1 MVSPWRDELKSKNR
15 ILIVD
20 DEPNIRKILQ
30 ASFERANY
38 SATVAESGEA
48 ALLALENVK
57 YDLVLTDVFMPGMT
71 GLELL
76 EAVRKRWPSLPVVI
90 LTAFGTIPQAVDA
103 VRAGAADY
111 VTKPFDLEQLKKTVA
126 FWVNSSKLQ
135 ANSSSVERTNLGK
148 SLIAESPQMRS
159 VLDLVSRVADSRT
172 TVLITGE
179 SGTGKEVIAKEIH
192 RSGQRSDKAFVAV
205 NAAALPDTLLESE
218 LFGYVRGAFT
228 GADADKP
235 GRFEMADKGTLFLD
249 EVGELPPST
258 QVKLLRVLQEREFER
273 LGANTPTPVDVR
285 LITATNRS
293 LEQAVIEGSFRQ
305 DLLYRLKVLQIE
317 LPPLRQRKEDIEPLA
332 LHFLAK
338 YAKENER
345 QLSSIQGEALAALQS
360 HTWPGNVRELEN
372 VIERAVVLAMPNETR
387 LSLDLLPPALQAA
400 A

>member
-1 MVSPWRDELKSKNR
+1 M
-15 ILIVD
+15 D
-20 DEPNIRKILQ
+20 DEPNLRKILQ
-30 ASFERANY
+30 AAFERANY
-38 SATVAESGEA
+38 ATTVAESGEA
-48 ALLALENVK
+48 ALVALENTQH
-57 YDLVLTDVFMPGMT
+57 DLVLTDVFMPGMS

-76 EAVRKRWPSLPVVI
+76 ATVKEQWSHIPVVI
-90 LTAFGTIPQAVDA
+90 LTAFGTIPQAVEA
-103 VRAGAADY
+103 VRVGAADY

-126 FWVNSSKLQ
+126 FWVKAGQNQ
-135 ANSSSVERTNLGK
+135 SVPVMPLTNPRH
-148 SLIAESPQMRS
+148 SLIAESPQMRE
-159 VLDLVSRVADSRT
+159 VLDLVDRVADSRT

-192 RSGQRSDKAFVAV
+192 RSGQRSDKAFIAV

-228 GADADKP
+228 GADTDKP

-249 EVGELPPST
+249 EVGELPLST

-273 LGANTPTPVDVR
+273 LGANSPTPVDVR

-293 LEQAVIEGSFRQ
+293 LEKAVEEGEFRQ
-305 DLLYRLKVLQIE
+305 DLLYRLQVLQIE

-332 LHFLAK
+332 YHFLQK

-345 QLSSIQGEALAALQS
+345 QLSSIHGEALAAMQS
-360 HTWPGNVRELEN
+360 HDWPGNVRELEN

-387 LSLDLLPPALQAA
+387 LTLDLLPPALRTAA
-400 A
+400 

>member
-1 MVSPWRDELKSKNR
+1 
-15 ILIVD
+15 
-20 DEPNIRKILQ
+20 
-30 ASFERANY
+30 
-38 SATVAESGEA
+38 
-48 ALLALENVK
+48 
-57 YDLVLTDVFMPGMT
+57 
-71 GLELL
+71 
-76 EAVRKRWPSLPVVI
+76 
-90 LTAFGTIPQAVDA
+90 
-103 VRAGAADY
+103 
-111 VTKPFDLEQLKKTVA
+111 
-126 FWVNSSKLQ
+126 
-135 ANSSSVERTNLGK
+135 
-148 SLIAESPQMRS
+148 MRS

-192 RSGQRSDKAFVAV
+192 RSGQRSDKAFIAV

-249 EVGELPPST
+249 EVGELPSST